1 MIDVI
6 WQAEFQQAAFR
17 CVLEAFSRPGKIS
30 ALPECKH
37 NTAIAVL
44 ATLVDGE
51 STLADPHQLL
61 ADNDCQRL
69 QIKPTAPE
77 LAAFILCQGTRPV
90 NFEPCQGTL
99 ASPEQGATLVLMLGN
114 LSGGDSTYQLTGPG
128 IESTVQIAPQ
138 GLDISWFKQRAS
150 WNGAFPLGVD
160 MLLVTEEGVLALP
173 RTTQIKEIN

>member
-17 CVLEAFSRPGKIS
+17 CVVEAFSRPGQIS
-30 ALPECKH
+30 TLPECQH
-37 NTAIAVL
+37 NAAIAVL

-51 STLADPHQLL
+51 SSLADPHQQL
-61 ADNDCQRL
+61 DNSHWLRL

-90 NFEPCQGTL
+90 DFEPCQGTL
-99 ASPEQGATLVLMLGN
+99 ASPEQGATLVLALTALN
-114 LSGGDSTYQLTGPG
+114 GGDTTYQLTGPG
-128 IESTVQIAPQ
+128 IETAVHIAPQ
-138 GLDISWFKQRAS
+138 GLDISWFKQRS
-150 WNGAFPLGVD
+150 GWNSAFPLGVD
-160 MLLVTEEGVLALP
+160 MLLATEAGILALP

>member
-17 CVLEAFSRPGKIS
+17 GVLEAFSRPGQIS
-30 ALPECKH
+30 TLPECNH

-51 STLADPHQLL
+51 SSLADPHQLL
-61 ADNDCQRL
+61 DNRVWQRL

-90 NFEPCQGTL
+90 DFEPCQGTL
-99 ASPEQGATLVLMLGN
+99 ASPEQGATLVLTVAALN
-114 LSGGDSTYQLTGPG
+114 GGDSTYQLTGPG

-138 GLDISWFKQRAS
+138 GLDMSWFKQRS
-150 WNGAFPLGVD
+150 GWNCAFPLGVD
-160 MLLVTEEGVLALP
+160 MLLVTEEGILALP